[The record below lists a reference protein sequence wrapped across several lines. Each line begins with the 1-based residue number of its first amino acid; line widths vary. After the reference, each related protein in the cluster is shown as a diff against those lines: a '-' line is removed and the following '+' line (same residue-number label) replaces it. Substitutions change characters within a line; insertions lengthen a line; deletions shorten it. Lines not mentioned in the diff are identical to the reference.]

1 MKPKLDFENE
11 KLNNYCRFE
20 FLIRK
25 TGLSLLHS
33 CDALV
38 YTRDSP
44 AIKYAILQL
53 HSWDIVWRCK
63 GKTRCLPRNLK
74 YVAAI
79 LDMLELWIPSVLL
92 LVLRSPLQVL
102 TQNNYQFWTIFIPP
116 FIIFKNHSENT
127 IKYFM
132 SVDKHIRRR
141 NI

>member
-11 KLNNYCRFE
+11 NLNNYCRFK

-92 LVLRSPLQVL
+92 LVLRSPLQIL
-102 TQNNYQFWTIFIPP
+102 TQKWLSKLSVLKSIYYSVIHYFQNSFLKYNEIF
-116 FIIFKNHSENT
+116 H
-127 IKYFM
+127 
-132 SVDKHIRRR
+132 VGW
-141 NI
+141 